1 MSQPPGGP
9 GFQVDPAVLEAHR
22 KKLDALTGRINTA
35 LDAAGQTM
43 HPEAFG
49 VVGFT
54 LAAAFAVAQSVAED
68 TVRTAAD
75 AADDHATRVRTW
87 QQRKEI
93 TEDEYK
99 NLFKVQD

>member
-1 MSQPPGGP
+1 MSQLDGP
-9 GFQVDPAVLEAHR
+9 GFAVDPAVLEAHR
-22 KKLDALTGRINTA
+22 KKLDAFTGRVNAA

-49 VVGFT
+49 LVGVT
-54 LAAAFAVAQSVAED
+54 LAAAFAVSQSIAED
-68 TVRTAAD
+68 TVRTAAK
-75 AADDHATRVRTW
+75 AADDHATRVKTW

-99 NLFKVQD
+99 NLFRVED

>member
-1 MSQPPGGP
+1 MSQPPGP
-9 GFQVDPAVLEAHR
+9 GFQVDPAVLQAHR
-22 KKLDALTGRINTA
+22 DKLDGLTGRINTA
-35 LDAAGQTM
+35 LAAAGQTM

-49 VVGFT
+49 LVGIT
-54 LAAAFAVAQSVAED
+54 LAAAFAVGQSVAED
-68 TVRTAAD
+68 AVKAAAD
-75 AADDHATRVRTW
+75 AADDHADRVGTW